1 MVNLGDVTPVMF
13 GFTEVTLDQLPYRI
27 IGWAQATCPYDSTY
41 AYRKHLEAS
50 GLSQYYE
57 ITACEDGPQGSHGG
71 CSTCAMCEVVVD
83 LKAEYYDGGGN
94 GDVPTVPMQVN
105 PLLIVGAVVVV
116 SAVAYLLMSAEKK

>member
-1 MVNLGDVTPVMF
+1 MVSLSEVTPEMF

-50 GLSQYYE
+50 GLSQYYV

-71 CSTCAMCEVVVD
+71 CTTCAMCEVVVD
-83 LKAEYYDGGGN
+83 LKEEYYEGGGN
-94 GDVPTVPMQVN
+94 GEIPPVTTPIN
-105 PLLIVGAVVVV
+105 PLLIVGAVA
-116 SAVAYLLMSAEKK
+116 AVGAIAYLLMSPKKK